1 MLGISHIVCEVFLK
15 EREREGGG
23 REEEEDG
30 DLRRLMASGKFLVV
44 SFPKTST

>member
-15 EREREGGG
+15 ERERGWG
-23 REEEEDG
+23 EEEEG